1 MSEDFRKSI
10 PEPLE
15 AIPFDIPAPFETKLT
30 NGLKI
35 VIVEDSRHPII
46 TLRLAFRT
54 GDINDPKGLNGLTSA
69 MTGLLNE
76 GTEKYSSKELAEKI
90 ESLGANLSASAGLD
104 NMVLRASTLTAFR
117 AEILDLVGEL
127 VLNPTFPENELELY
141 KQNAIEGLKYQ
152 RSQPDFL
159 ADEQMAKIIYGE
171 HPYGVNSPD
180 EDEIGRISRD
190 DIVDLHKRKF
200 IPNNATLIAVGDIKG
215 ESFLNE
221 IEALLGEWEKGEI
234 EQIDLPDT
242 PIRDQRSLTIVD
254 RPGSSQANIV
264 LSNIALDRNNPDYFP
279 VLVMNQVLGAGA
291 SSRLFMNL
299 REEKGYTYGAYS
311 RVYAKRHTGSFEATS
326 EVRTAV
332 TGDSLKEFF
341 YELERI
347 RSEKVSDEELTDARN
362 FLSGVFP
369 IRAET
374 QGGLTNLIV
383 SQQLYDLPKNYLQT
397 YREKVNAV
405 TSEDVIRVADKYVLP
420 DRLAMV
426 IVGDAEEVLPQVR
439 SYTENIR
446 IVDAKGEEKN
456 MVDYETD
463 ATDATVD
470 VSGSWELSIDFQ
482 GQNMPVSLILEQD
495 GESISGKMESMIG
508 EGEIQEG
515 TINGNKLSAV
525 AGSEFQG
532 QKLELAIKGTVSDD
546 KLTGTISTSLVPV
559 PMEFTGKRS
568 E

>member
-1 MSEDFRKSI
+1 MSEDFRKNI

-15 AIPFDIPAPFETKLT
+15 TIPFDIPKPFRTELS

-35 VIVEDSRHPII
+35 VIVEDNRHPII
-46 TLRLAFRT
+46 TIRLAFRS

-69 MTGLLNE
+69 MTELLNE
-76 GTEKYSSKELAEKI
+76 GTEKYGSRELAEKI
-90 ESLGANLSASAGLD
+90 ENLGASLSASSGSD
-104 NMVLRASTLTAFR
+104 NTVVRASTLTAYR
-117 AEILDLVGEL
+117 AEILDLIGEL
-127 VLNPTFPENELELY
+127 VLSPTFPENELELY

-159 ADEQMAKIIYGE
+159 ADEQMAKIIYGD
-171 HPYGVNSPD
+171 HPYGVHSPN
-180 EDEIGRISRD
+180 EDEIAKLTRD
-190 DIVDLHKRKF
+190 DLVEIHKQKL
-200 IPNNATLIAVGDIKG
+200 IPNNATLIAVGDVNSEEFVK
-215 ESFLNE
+215 E
-221 IEALLGEWEKGEI
+221 IEGIFNGWEKGETEEI
-234 EQIDLPDT
+234 ELPDT
-242 PIRDQRSLTIVD
+242 PTRSERTLTIVD

-264 LSNIALDRNNPDYFP
+264 LSNIALKRNNPDYFP

-311 RVYAKRHTGSFEATS
+311 RIYSKRHTGSFEATS
-326 EVRTAV
+326 EVRTSV

-347 RSEKVSDEELTDARN
+347 RNEKVSDEELLDAKN

-383 SQQLYDLPKNYLQT
+383 SQLLYDLPEDYLQT
-397 YREKVNAV
+397 YRDRISAV
-405 TSEDVIRVADKYVLP
+405 TAEDVERVANKYVKP
-420 DRLAMV
+420 DEIAMV
-426 IVGDAEEVLPQVR
+426 IVGDAEEVLPQAGEFTK
-439 SYTENIR
+439 SIK
-446 IVDAKGEEKN
+446 IFDAKGKEKS
-456 MVDYETD
+456 MSDYETD
-463 ATDATVD
+463 STSSTENVG
-470 VSGSWELSIDFQ
+470 GSWELSIDFQ
-482 GQNMPVSLILEQD
+482 GQKLPVTLVLEQD
-495 GESISGKMESMIG
+495 GEKISGKMESMLG

-515 TINGNKLSAV
+515 TIKGNKINAV

-532 QKLELAIKGTVSDD
+532 QKLELNLKGTVDGDEMS
-546 KLTGTISTSLVPV
+546 GTIATSMVPV